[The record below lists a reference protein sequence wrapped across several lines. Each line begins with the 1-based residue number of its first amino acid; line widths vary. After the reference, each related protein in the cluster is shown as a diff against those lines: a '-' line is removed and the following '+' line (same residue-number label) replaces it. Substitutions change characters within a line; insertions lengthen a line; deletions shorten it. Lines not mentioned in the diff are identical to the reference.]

1 MKKINGVGTK
11 CVHSGDLIDD
21 RFKGATSPIF
31 PSTAYDFIGVED
43 DKYPRY
49 FNTPNQISL
58 SKKIADLENCEAA
71 LLFGSGIAAIFTSLF
86 SFLKSEDHVI
96 FQGSIYGGTLNLVI
110 KEFKKFNIEYSL
122 VDSFDIKEY
131 EMEIK
136 ENTKI
141 IFIESPSNPLLKV
154 IDLQAIS
161 NLSKKNNLI
170 SIIDNTFSSPINQNP
185 SDFGIDIIIHSATKY
200 LGGHS
205 DILAGA
211 LASTKSNID
220 KIIESSINY
229 GGNLSEYT
237 VWLLERSIK
246 TLSLRVNKQN
256 ENALKVADY
265 LSNHEKVNAVHYP
278 GLKTHPDYELSSK
291 QMKGFGGMLSF
302 ELSNLEE
309 AVLFTRKIK
318 LIKSAMSL
326 GGVESTI
333 CSPSL
338 TSHSKI
344 SREEREKLGIFD
356 GLLRFS
362 VGIEDHNDIIND
374 LKQAFSQIGVILN

>member
-31 PSTAYDFIGVED
+31 PSTAYDFIDVED

-49 FNTPNQISL
+49 FNTPNQLAL

-86 SFLKSEDHVI
+86 SFLKSKDHVI

-278 GLKTHPDYELSSK
+278 GLKTHPDYELSSI

-344 SREEREKLGIFD
+344 SKEERENLGIFD

-374 LKQAFSQIGVILN
+374 LKQAFSKI

>member
-21 RFKGATSPIF
+21 RYKGATSPIF
-31 PSTAYDFIGVED
+31 PSTAYDFIDVED

-49 FNTPNQISL
+49 FNTPNQLAL

-302 ELSNLEE
+302 ELSNLED

-374 LKQAFSQIGVILN
+374 LKQAFSQI

>member
-31 PSTAYDFIGVED
+31 PSTAYDFIDVED

-49 FNTPNQISL
+49 FNTPNQLAL

-86 SFLKSEDHVI
+86 SFLKSKDHVI

-256 ENALKVADY
+256 ENALKVAEY
-265 LSNHEKVNAVHYP
+265 LTNHEKVNAVHYP
-278 GLKTHPDYELSSK
+278 GLKTHPDYKLSSK

-344 SREEREKLGIFD
+344 SKEERENLGIFD

-374 LKQAFSQIGVILN
+374 LKQAFSKI

>member
-1 MKKINGVGTK
+1 MKKINGAGTK

-31 PSTAYDFIGVED
+31 PSTAYDFIDVEE

-49 FNTPNQISL
+49 FNTPNQLAL
-58 SKKIADLENCEAA
+58 SKKIADLENCDSA

-256 ENALKVADY
+256 ENALMVAEY
-265 LSNHEKVNAVHYP
+265 LTNHEKVNAVHYP
-278 GLKTHPDYELSSK
+278 GLKTHPDYKLSSK

-344 SREEREKLGIFD
+344 SKEDRENLGIFD

-374 LKQAFSQIGVILN
+374 LKQAFSKI

>member
-31 PSTAYDFIGVED
+31 PSTAYDFIDVED

-49 FNTPNQISL
+49 FNTPNQLAL

-161 NLSKKNNLI
+161 NLSKKYNLI

-256 ENALKVADY
+256 ENALKVAEY
-265 LSNHEKVNAVHYP
+265 LLNHKKVNAVHYP

-344 SREEREKLGIFD
+344 SKEERENLGIFD

-374 LKQAFSQIGVILN
+374 LKQAFSKI

>member
-1 MKKINGVGTK
+1 MKKNKGVDTK

-21 RFKGATSPIF
+21 RFKGATSPLF
-31 PSTAYDFIGVED
+31 PSTAYDFIDVNE

-49 FNTPNQISL
+49 FNTPNQLAL
-58 SKKIADLENCEAA
+58 SKKIADLENSEDA
-71 LLFGSGIAAIFTSLF
+71 LLFGSGIAAIFSSLF
-86 SFLKSEDHVI
+86 SFIKSGDHVI
-96 FQGSIYGGTLNLVI
+96 FQSSIYGGTLNLVI
-110 KEFKKFNIEYSL
+110 KEFKKFNIKYSL
-122 VDSFDIKEY
+122 VDSFDLKDY
-131 EMEIK
+131 EKEIK
-136 ENTKI
+136 TNTKI
-141 IFIESPSNPLLKV
+141 VFIESPSNPLLKL
-154 IDLQAIS
+154 IDLKSIAE
-161 NLSKKNNLI
+161 LCKKNNLI

-211 LASTKSNID
+211 LASNKKYIQTIK
-220 KIIESSINY
+220 ESSINY
-229 GGNLSEYT
+229 GGNLSDYT

-246 TLSLRVNKQN
+246 TLSLRVAKQN
-256 ENALKVADY
+256 ENALKVAKF
-265 LSNHEKVNAVHYP
+265 LFEHQKVNSVNYP
-278 GLKTHPDYELSSK
+278 GLKSHPDYELSLT

-302 ELSNLEE
+302 ELNDLDE
-309 AVLFTRKIK
+309 AIKFTRKIK

-333 CSPSL
+333 CSPTL

-344 SREEREKLGIFD
+344 SKEEREKIGIFD

-362 VGIEDHNDIIND
+362 VGIEDFEDIKND
-374 LKQAFSQIGVILN
+374 LDQALSQL

>member
-31 PSTAYDFIGVED
+31 PSTAYDFIDVED

-49 FNTPNQISL
+49 FNTPNQLAL

-86 SFLKSEDHVI
+86 SFLKSKDHVI

-278 GLKTHPDYELSSK
+278 GLKTHPDYELSNK

-302 ELSNLEE
+302 ELSSLDE
-309 AVLFTRKIK
+309 AILFTRKIK

-344 SREEREKLGIFD
+344 SRDEREKLGIFD

-374 LKQAFSQIGVILN
+374 LKQALSQI

>member
-21 RFKGATSPIF
+21 RFKGATSPIL
-31 PSTAYDFIGVED
+31 PSTAYDFIDVED

-49 FNTPNQISL
+49 FNTPNQLAL

-256 ENALKVADY
+256 ENALKVAEY

-344 SREEREKLGIFD
+344 SKEERENLGIFD

-374 LKQAFSQIGVILN
+374 LKQAFSKI

>member
-1 MKKINGVGTK
+1 MKKNKGVDTK

-21 RFKGATSPIF
+21 RFKGATSPLF
-31 PSTAYDFIGVED
+31 PSTAYDFINVNE

-49 FNTPNQISL
+49 FNTPNQLAL
-58 SKKIADLENCEAA
+58 SKKIADLENSEEA
-71 LLFGSGIAAIFTSLF
+71 LLFGSGIAAIFSSLF
-86 SFLKSEDHVI
+86 SFIKSGDHVI
-96 FQGSIYGGTLNLVI
+96 FQSSIYGGTLNLVI
-110 KEFKKFNIEYSL
+110 KEFKKFNIKYSL
-122 VDSFDIKEY
+122 VDSFDLKDY
-131 EMEIK
+131 EKEIK
-136 ENTKI
+136 SNTKI
-141 IFIESPSNPLLKV
+141 IFIESPSNPLLKL
-154 IDLQAIS
+154 IDLKSIAE
-161 NLSKKNNLI
+161 LCKKNNLI

-211 LASTKSNID
+211 LASNKKYIQTIK
-220 KIIESSINY
+220 ESSINY
-229 GGNLSEYT
+229 GGNLSDYT

-246 TLSLRVNKQN
+246 TLSLRVAKQN
-256 ENALKVADY
+256 ENALKVAKF
-265 LSNHEKVNAVHYP
+265 LFEHQKVNSVNYP
-278 GLKTHPDYELSSK
+278 GLKSHPDHQLSLT

-302 ELSNLEE
+302 ELNNLDE
-309 AVLFTRKIK
+309 AIKFTRKIK

-333 CSPSL
+333 CSPTL

-344 SREEREKLGIFD
+344 SKEEREKIGIFD

-362 VGIEDHNDIIND
+362 VGIEDFEDIRND
-374 LKQAFSQIGVILN
+374 LDQALGQL

>member
-31 PSTAYDFIGVED
+31 PSTAYDFIDVED

-49 FNTPNQISL
+49 FNTPNQLAL

-86 SFLKSEDHVI
+86 SFLKSDDHVI

-256 ENALKVADY
+256 ENALKVAEY

-344 SREEREKLGIFD
+344 SRDEREKLGIFD

-374 LKQAFSQIGVILN
+374 LKQALSQI

>member
-1 MKKINGVGTK
+1 MKKNKGVDTK

-21 RFKGATSPIF
+21 RFKGATSPLF
-31 PSTAYDFIGVED
+31 PSTAYDFIDVNE

-49 FNTPNQISL
+49 FNTPNQLAL
-58 SKKIADLENCEAA
+58 SKKIADLENSEDA
-71 LLFGSGIAAIFTSLF
+71 LLFGSGIAAIFSSLF
-86 SFLKSEDHVI
+86 SFIKSGDHVI
-96 FQGSIYGGTLNLVI
+96 FQSSIYGGTLNLVI
-110 KEFKKFNIEYSL
+110 KEFKKFNIKYSL
-122 VDSFDIKEY
+122 VDSFELKDY
-131 EMEIK
+131 EKEIK
-136 ENTKI
+136 TNTKI
-141 IFIESPSNPLLKV
+141 VFIESPSNPLLKL
-154 IDLQAIS
+154 IDLKSIAE
-161 NLSKKNNLI
+161 LCKKNNLI

-211 LASTKSNID
+211 LASNKKYIQTIK
-220 KIIESSINY
+220 ESSINY
-229 GGNLSEYT
+229 GGNLSDYT

-246 TLSLRVNKQN
+246 TLSLRVAKQN
-256 ENALKVADY
+256 ENALKVAKF
-265 LSNHEKVNAVHYP
+265 LFEHQKVNSVNYP
-278 GLKTHPDYELSSK
+278 GLKSHPDYELSLT

-302 ELSNLEE
+302 ELNDLDE
-309 AVLFTRKIK
+309 AIKFTRKIK

-333 CSPSL
+333 CSPTL

-344 SREEREKLGIFD
+344 SKEERENIGIFD

-362 VGIEDHNDIIND
+362 VGIEDFEDIKND
-374 LKQAFSQIGVILN
+374 LEQALSQL

>member
-1 MKKINGVGTK
+1 MKKNKGVDTK

-21 RFKGATSPIF
+21 RFKGATSPLF
-31 PSTAYDFIGVED
+31 PSTAYDFIDVNE

-49 FNTPNQISL
+49 FNTPNQLAL
-58 SKKIADLENCEAA
+58 SKKIADLENSEDA
-71 LLFGSGIAAIFTSLF
+71 LLFGSGIAAIFSSLF
-86 SFLKSEDHVI
+86 SFIKSGDHVI
-96 FQGSIYGGTLNLVI
+96 FQSSIYGGTLNLVI
-110 KEFKKFNIEYSL
+110 KEFKKFNIKYSL
-122 VDSFDIKEY
+122 VDSFDLKDY
-131 EMEIK
+131 EKEIK
-136 ENTKI
+136 SNTKI
-141 IFIESPSNPLLKV
+141 IFIESPSNPLLKL
-154 IDLQAIS
+154 I
-161 NLSKKNNLI
+161 NLKSIAELCKKNNLI

-211 LASTKSNID
+211 LASNKKYIQTIK
-220 KIIESSINY
+220 ESSINY
-229 GGNLSEYT
+229 GGNLSDYT

-246 TLSLRVNKQN
+246 TLSLRVAKQN
-256 ENALKVADY
+256 ENALKVAKF
-265 LSNHEKVNAVHYP
+265 LFEHQKVNSVNYP
-278 GLKTHPDYELSSK
+278 GLKSHPDYELSLT

-302 ELSNLEE
+302 ELNDLDE
-309 AVLFTRKIK
+309 AIKFTRKIK

-333 CSPSL
+333 CSPTL

-344 SREEREKLGIFD
+344 SKEEREKIGIFD

-362 VGIEDHNDIIND
+362 VGIEDFEDIKND
-374 LKQAFSQIGVILN
+374 LDQALSQL

>member
-1 MKKINGVGTK
+1 MKEINGVGTK

-31 PSTAYDFIGVED
+31 PSTAYDFIDVED

-49 FNTPNQISL
+49 FNTPNQLAL

-278 GLKTHPDYELSSK
+278 GLKTHPDYELSNK

-302 ELSNLEE
+302 ELSSLDE
-309 AVLFTRKIK
+309 AILFTRKIK

-344 SREEREKLGIFD
+344 SRDEREKLGIFD

-374 LKQAFSQIGVILN
+374 LKQALSQI

>member
-31 PSTAYDFIGVED
+31 PSTAYDFIDVEE

-49 FNTPNQISL
+49 FNTPNQLAL
-58 SKKIADLENCEAA
+58 SKKIADLENCDSA

-256 ENALKVADY
+256 ENALMVAEY
-265 LSNHEKVNAVHYP
+265 LTNHEKVNAVHYP
-278 GLKTHPDYELSSK
+278 GLKTHPDYKLSSK

-344 SREEREKLGIFD
+344 SKEERENLGIFD

-374 LKQAFSQIGVILN
+374 LKQAFSKI

>member
-31 PSTAYDFIGVED
+31 PSTAYDFIDVED

-49 FNTPNQISL
+49 FNTPNQLAL

-344 SREEREKLGIFD
+344 SKEERENLGIFD

-374 LKQAFSQIGVILN
+374 LKQAFIKI

>member
-1 MKKINGVGTK
+1 MKKNKGVNTK

-21 RFKGATSPIF
+21 RFKGATSPLF
-31 PSTAYDFIGVED
+31 PSTAYDFVDVNE

-49 FNTPNQISL
+49 FNTPNQLAL
-58 SKKIADLENCEAA
+58 SKKIADLENSEDA
-71 LLFGSGIAAIFTSLF
+71 LLFGSGIAAIFSSLF
-86 SFLKSEDHVI
+86 SFIKSGDHVI
-96 FQGSIYGGTLNLVI
+96 FQSSIYGGTLNLVI
-110 KEFKKFNIEYSL
+110 KEFKKFNIKYSL
-122 VDSFDIKEY
+122 VDSFDLKDY
-131 EMEIK
+131 EKEIK
-136 ENTKI
+136 SNTKI
-141 IFIESPSNPLLKV
+141 IFIESPSNPLLKL
-154 IDLQAIS
+154 IDLKSVAE
-161 NLSKKNNLI
+161 LCKKNNLI

-211 LASTKSNID
+211 LASNKKYIQTIK
-220 KIIESSINY
+220 ESSINY
-229 GGNLSEYT
+229 GGNLSDYT

-246 TLSLRVNKQN
+246 TLSLRVAKQN
-256 ENALKVADY
+256 ENALKVAKF
-265 LSNHEKVNAVHYP
+265 LFEHQKVNSVNYP
-278 GLKTHPDYELSSK
+278 GLKSHPDYELSLT

-302 ELSNLEE
+302 ELNDLDE
-309 AVLFTRKIK
+309 AIKFTRKIK

-333 CSPSL
+333 CSPTL

-344 SREEREKLGIFD
+344 SKEEREKIGIFD

-362 VGIEDHNDIIND
+362 VGIEDFEDIKND
-374 LKQAFSQIGVILN
+374 LDQALSQL

>member
-31 PSTAYDFIGVED
+31 PSTAYDFVGVED

-49 FNTPNQISL
+49 FNTPNQLAL

-278 GLKTHPDYELSSK
+278 GLKTHPDYKLSSK

-344 SREEREKLGIFD
+344 SKEERENLGIFD

-374 LKQAFSQIGVILN
+374 LKQAFSKI

>member
-31 PSTAYDFIGVED
+31 PSTAYDFIDVED

-49 FNTPNQISL
+49 FNTPNQLAL

-211 LASTKSNID
+211 LASTRSNID

-344 SREEREKLGIFD
+344 SKEKRENLGIFD

-374 LKQAFSQIGVILN
+374 LKQAFSKI

>member
-31 PSTAYDFIGVED
+31 PSTAYDFIDVED

-49 FNTPNQISL
+49 FNTPNQLAL

-86 SFLKSEDHVI
+86 SFLKSKDHVI

-256 ENALKVADY
+256 ENALKVAEY

-344 SREEREKLGIFD
+344 SKEERENLGIFD

-374 LKQAFSQIGVILN
+374 LKQAFSQL

>member
-31 PSTAYDFIGVED
+31 PSTAYDFIDVKD

-49 FNTPNQISL
+49 FNTPNQLAL

-278 GLKTHPDYELSSK
+278 GLKTHPDYELSNK

-302 ELSNLEE
+302 ELSSLDE
-309 AVLFTRKIK
+309 AILFTRKIK

-344 SREEREKLGIFD
+344 SRDEREKLGIFD

-374 LKQAFSQIGVILN
+374 LKQALSQI

>member
-31 PSTAYDFIGVED
+31 PSTAYDFIDVED

-49 FNTPNQISL
+49 FNTPNQLAL

-256 ENALKVADY
+256 ENALKVAEY

-344 SREEREKLGIFD
+344 SKEERENLGIFD

-374 LKQAFSQIGVILN
+374 LKQALSQI

>member
-1 MKKINGVGTK
+1 MKKNKGVDTK

-21 RFKGATSPIF
+21 RFKGATSPLF
-31 PSTAYDFIGVED
+31 PSTAYDFIDVNE

-49 FNTPNQISL
+49 FNTPNQLAL
-58 SKKIADLENCEAA
+58 SKKIADLENSEDA
-71 LLFGSGIAAIFTSLF
+71 LLFGSGIAAIFSSLF
-86 SFLKSEDHVI
+86 SFIKSGDHVI
-96 FQGSIYGGTLNLVI
+96 FQSSIYGGTLNLVI
-110 KEFKKFNIEYSL
+110 KEFKKFNIKYSL
-122 VDSFDIKEY
+122 VDSFDLKDY
-131 EMEIK
+131 EKEIK
-136 ENTKI
+136 SNTKI
-141 IFIESPSNPLLKV
+141 IFIESPSNPLLKL
-154 IDLQAIS
+154 IDLKSVAE
-161 NLSKKNNLI
+161 LCKKNNLI

-211 LASTKSNID
+211 LASNKKYIQTIK
-220 KIIESSINY
+220 ESSINY
-229 GGNLSEYT
+229 GGNLSDYT

-246 TLSLRVNKQN
+246 TLSLRVAKQN
-256 ENALKVADY
+256 ENALKVAKF
-265 LSNHEKVNAVHYP
+265 LFEHQKVNSVNYP
-278 GLKTHPDYELSSK
+278 GLKSHPDYELSLT

-302 ELSNLEE
+302 ELNDLDE
-309 AVLFTRKIK
+309 AIKFTRKIK

-333 CSPSL
+333 CSPTL

-344 SREEREKLGIFD
+344 SKEEREKIGIFD

-362 VGIEDHNDIIND
+362 VGIEDFEDIRND
-374 LKQAFSQIGVILN
+374 LDQALGQL

>member
-31 PSTAYDFIGVED
+31 PSTAYDFIDVED
-43 DKYPRY
+43 DRYPRY
-49 FNTPNQISL
+49 FNTPNQIAL

-86 SFLKSEDHVI
+86 SFLKSKDHVI

-302 ELSNLEE
+302 ELSNLQE

-344 SREEREKLGIFD
+344 SKEERENLGIFD

-374 LKQAFSQIGVILN
+374 LKQAFSKI

>member
-31 PSTAYDFIGVED
+31 PSTAYDFIDVED

-49 FNTPNQISL
+49 FNTPNQLAL
-58 SKKIADLENCEAA
+58 SKKIADLENCDSA

-256 ENALKVADY
+256 ENALMVAEY
-265 LSNHEKVNAVHYP
+265 LTNHEKVNAVHYP
-278 GLKTHPDYELSSK
+278 GLKTHPDYKLSSK

-344 SREEREKLGIFD
+344 SKEDRENLGIFD

-374 LKQAFSQIGVILN
+374 LKQAFSKI